1 MWEQFVDALFK
12 YAIDALVCG
21 LASWAVVQWRKLNAL
36 QDGLQSML
44 QLSLI
49 QTHDKRVAQGNISM
63 YERKNFDKRY
73 DSYKIL
79 GADGVIDSLVAE
91 VQQLPITTRG

>member
-1 MWEQFVDALFK
+1 MIAEFVDMFLK
-12 YAIDALVCG
+12 YAMNALICG
-21 LASWAVVQWRKLNAL
+21 LASWAAFQWRKLNAL

-49 QTHDKRVAQGNISM
+49 QTHDKCVEQGNISM

-73 DSYKIL
+73 NSYKIL
-79 GADGVIDSLVAE
+79 GADGVIDSLVEE
-91 VQQLPITTRG
+91 VRRLPIKTKE

>member
-1 MWEQFVDALFK
+1 MVDEIYGMLIK
-12 YAIDALVCG
+12 YIVDALVCG
-21 LASWAVVQWRKLNAL
+21 LASWAVFQWRKLNAL

-49 QTHDKRVAQGNISM
+49 QTHDKCVEQGHISM

-73 DSYKIL
+73 NSYKIL
-79 GADGVIDSLVAE
+79 GADGVIDSLVDE
-91 VQQLPITTRG
+91 VRQLPIKTKE